1 MTIATDTAPVFRATL
16 GLRQCLVAVAAF
28 ADRQPPYIRDL
39 IMRQIDK
46 PTALL
51 MIRPAP
57 RLTVVMPSWEA
68 DETLT
73 DIIVAAR
80 RLGIPVAMDHE
91 GSYLWADLDFNG
103 LVLRAQGDHTTCG
116 ARYALESLAD
126 CPIGDLDRTLDAIAE
141 AREKWGL

>member
-1 MTIATDTAPVFRATL
+1 MTTTTAFRPTR

-28 ADRQPPYIRDL
+28 AGRQPPYIRDL

-46 PTALL
+46 PSALL
-51 MIRPAP
+51 MIRPVP
-57 RLTVVMPSWEA
+57 RLTVVMPPLDS

-126 CPIGDLDRTLDAIAE
+126 CPIGDLDRTLDAINE
-141 AREKWGL
+141 ARERRGL